1 MFGRGWRIGSIGG
14 VPITLDASWVW
25 VAIPI
30 TYTLYVRVGLH
41 NPHLGELEALALA
54 LVAAALF
61 FGSVLAHEL
70 AHAAMARAKRLPV
83 FGIRLLFWG
92 GATETPADR
101 GGPTVQLLI
110 SAVGPAS
117 NALLA
122 LVFWRLSLASA
133 DRFPPLAGVFGYT
146 ALVNAMVS
154 GLNLLPGYP
163 LDGGQILRA
172 IVWRATGSRTKGSRV
187 AGWVGIGVGVAL
199 AGLGVLELRRG
210 NAGFAIWLAFIGWFL
225 IQAARGAEQRER
237 LRERLAGGRAAEA
250 MGPPPPLVPAGI
262 SLTDALDRY
271 LRGHEDEVFPVV
283 DDGRLVGAVSFSSA
297 RRIGQ
302 EDPLRPVRDALLP
315 PDALRT
321 VDAGAALDHVAEV
334 VASGR
339 PVVVLE
345 GGRPV
350 GRIDAEDLARW
361 LARSERGAAEPG
373 ARESDRPGRDD
384 HGPIPPGGG
393 AGATGGR
400 PMAPGDVGPG
410 R

>member
-30 TYTLYVRVGLH
+30 TYTLYVRVGLT
-41 NPHLGELEALALA
+41 NPHLAELEALGLA

-61 FGSVLAHEL
+61 FGSVLVHEL
-70 AHAAMARAKRLPV
+70 AHAAMARAKGLPV

-101 GGPTVQLLI
+101 GGATVQLLI
-110 SAVGPAS
+110 SAVGPLS
-117 NALLA
+117 NGLVALL
-122 LVFWRLSLASA
+122 FWRLSLAAA
-133 DRFPPLAGVFGYT
+133 DPFPPLAGVFGYT

-172 IVWRATGSRTKGSRV
+172 LVWRATGSRTKGSRA
-187 AGWVGIGVGVAL
+187 AGWVGVAVGVAL
-199 AGLGVLELRRG
+199 AGIGVLELRQG

-262 SLTDALDRY
+262 SLTEALDRY
-271 LRGHEDEVFPVV
+271 LRGHEEEVFPVV
-283 DDGRLVGAVSFSSA
+283 DDGRLVGAVSFASA
-297 RRIGQ
+297 RRVGR

-315 PDALRT
+315 LDALRT
-321 VDAGAALDHVAEV
+321 VDAGAGLDQVAEI

-339 PVVVLE
+339 PAIVLAE
-345 GGRPV
+345 GRPV
-350 GRIDAEDLARW
+350 GRIDAGDLARW
-361 LARSERGAAEPG
+361 LARVAGGPAEHSGGSAERPGGPAEPAGGAAEPPG
-373 ARESDRPGRDD
+373 GDRP
-384 HGPIPPGGG
+384 
-393 AGATGGR
+393 A
-400 PMAPGDVGPG
+400 APGDVGPG

>member
-30 TYTLYVRVGLH
+30 TYTLYVRVELT
-41 NPHLGELEALALA
+41 NPHLGELEALGLA
-54 LVAAALF
+54 LVAAVLF
-61 FGSVLAHEL
+61 FGSVLVHEL
-70 AHAAMARAKRLPV
+70 AHAAVARAKGLPV

-101 GGPTVQLLI
+101 GGATAQLLI
-110 SAVGPAS
+110 SAVGPLS
-117 NALLA
+117 NGLLA
-122 LVFWRLSLASA
+122 LLFWRLSLAAA
-133 DRFPPLAGVFGYT
+133 DPFPPLAGVFGYT

-172 IVWRATGSRTKGSRV
+172 LVWRATGSRTKGSRV
-187 AGWVGIGVGVAL
+187 AGWVGVGVGVAL
-199 AGLGVLELRRG
+199 VGLGIVEVRRG

-225 IQAARGAEQRER
+225 IQAARGAERRER
-237 LRERLAGGRAAEA
+237 LRERLARGRAVEA

-262 SLTDALDRY
+262 SLTEALDRY
-271 LRGHEDEVFPVV
+271 LRGHEGEVFPVV
-283 DDGRLVGAVSFSSA
+283 DDGRLVGAVSFASA
-297 RRIGQ
+297 RRVGQ

-315 PDALRT
+315 SDALRT
-321 VDAGAALDHVAEV
+321 VEAGTGLDRVAEI

-339 PVVVLE
+339 PAIVLAE
-345 GGRPV
+345 GRPV
-350 GRIDAEDLARW
+350 GRIEADDLARW
-361 LARSERGAAEPG
+361 LARASGDPAE
-373 ARESDRPGRDD
+373 
-384 HGPIPPGGG
+384 PPGGD
-393 AGATGGR
+393 R
-400 PMAPGDVGPG
+400 PAAPGDVGPG

>member
-41 NPHLGELEALALA
+41 HPHLDELEALGLA
-54 LVAAALF
+54 LVAAVLF

-101 GGPTVQLLI
+101 GGPTVQLLV

-117 NALLA
+117 NGLLA
-122 LVFWRLSLASA
+122 LLFWRLSLAA
-133 DRFPPLAGVFGYT
+133 AEPFPPLAGVFGYT

-172 IVWRATGSRTKGSRV
+172 LVWRATGSRTRGSRV
-187 AGWVGIGVGVAL
+187 AGWVGVAVGVAL
-199 AGLGVLELRRG
+199 AGFGVLELRRG

-237 LRERLAGGRAAEA
+237 LRERLSEGRAADA

-262 SLTDALDRY
+262 ALTEALDRY

-283 DDGRLVGAVSFSSA
+283 EDGRLVGAVSFSSA
-297 RRIGQ
+297 RRVGQ

-321 VDAGAALDHVAEV
+321 VDVDAGLDQVAEIV
-334 VASGR
+334 GGGR
-339 PVVVLE
+339 PALVLSE
-345 GGRPV
+345 GRPV
-350 GRIDAEDLARW
+350 GRIDAADLARW
-361 LARSERGAAEPG
+361 LSHAGEPRREGPG
-373 ARESDRPGRDD
+373 A
-384 HGPIPPGGG
+384 
-393 AGATGGR
+393 T
-400 PMAPGDVGPG
+400 PGDVGTRG
-410 R
+410 

>member
-30 TYTLYVRVGLH
+30 TYTLYVRVGLR
-41 NPHLGELEALALA
+41 NPHLGELEALGLA
-54 LVAAALF
+54 LVAAVLF
-61 FGSVLAHEL
+61 FGSVLVHEL

-101 GGPTVQLLI
+101 GGPTVQLLV

-117 NALLA
+117 NGLLA
-122 LVFWRLSLASA
+122 LLFWRLSLAA
-133 DRFPPLAGVFGYT
+133 EPFPPLAGVFGYT

-172 IVWRATGSRTKGSRV
+172 LVWRATGSRTRGSRV
-187 AGWVGIGVGVAL
+187 AGWVGVAVGVVL
-199 AGLGVLELRRG
+199 AGVGVLELRRG

-237 LRERLAGGRAAEA
+237 LRERLSEGRAADA
-250 MGPPPPLVPAGI
+250 MGPPPPLVPVGI
-262 SLTDALDRY
+262 SLTEALDRY

-283 DDGRLVGAVSFSSA
+283 EGGRLVGAVSFGSA
-297 RRIGQ
+297 RRVGQ

-315 PDALRT
+315 PDALRA
-321 VDAGAALDHVAEV
+321 VDAGTGLDQVAEIV
-334 VASGR
+334 GGGR
-339 PVVVLE
+339 PVIVLSE
-345 GGRPV
+345 GRPV
-350 GRIDAEDLARW
+350 GRIDASDLARW
-361 LARSERGAAEPG
+361 LARRGPGTEERGSGSGQGPEAA
-373 ARESDRPGRDD
+373 A
-384 HGPIPPGGG
+384 
-393 AGATGGR
+393 
-400 PMAPGDVGPG
+400 GDVGAG